1 MLRFLLFTRRRRLGD
16 PIRISGVQPG
26 GSLAGKVSSRLRS
39 IFSSVD
45 SATVIHRR
53 PLAGRLDIKTP
64 VVGRPPPDARSIGTV
79 ILATR

>member
-26 GSLAGKVSSRLRS
+26 GSLAGKVSSRLWS

-45 SATVIHRR
+45 SVTVMHRR
-53 PLAGRLDIKTP
+53 PLAGLDIKTP
-64 VVGRPPPDARSIGTV
+64 VVGRPPPDARSIGTA

>member
-1 MLRFLLFTRRRRLGD
+1 MLRFLLFPRRHRLGD

-26 GSLAGKVSSRLRS
+26 GSLAGKVSSRLWS

-45 SATVIHRR
+45 SVTVMHRR
-53 PLAGRLDIKTP
+53 PLAGLDIKTP
-64 VVGRPPPDARSIGTV
+64 VVGRPPPDARSVGTV